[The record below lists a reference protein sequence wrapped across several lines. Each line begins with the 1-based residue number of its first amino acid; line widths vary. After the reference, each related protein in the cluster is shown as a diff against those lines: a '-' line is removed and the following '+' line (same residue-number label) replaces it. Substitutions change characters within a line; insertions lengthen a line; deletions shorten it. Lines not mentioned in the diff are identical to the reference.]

1 MMDSRPD
8 VNLMGFLEIQSLVAR
23 FDGILNEAISP
34 RYSLECL
41 FFCFGSRLDI
51 IVSRAC
57 SG

>member
-8 VNLMGFLEIQSLVAR
+8 VNLMGFLETQSLAAG
-23 FDGILNEAISP
+23 FDGILNEVISP

-51 IVSRAC
+51 IVSRAR